1 MRYEFDRPITA
12 AAAFGLAALLLSPV
26 LAQTAPELPAPSP
39 LAGVEQRVGLT
50 DFAISYSSPGVKGRK
65 VWGELVPYDALW
77 RTGANRATTFEASGD
92 FTFGGKKV
100 AAGKYSLLT
109 IPGVSEWTV
118 ILNSVAD
125 LPGTRGYDEAKDVAR
140 VTLQPTTS
148 PARERMT
155 FIFSNTTDDATRLD
169 LEWADLRLSIPIGV
183 DTAPQ
188 VEAKIGEAVD
198 NAWRP
203 HFASARWLL
212 DNDGDLD
219 RALGFI
225 NTSESIKP
233 TWWNTWVKAQILGKQ
248 GDKAGAV
255 ASATKA
261 QDLGKSDAIFTEF
274 FADQVAKSI
283 ASWQ

>member
-1 MRYEFDRPITA
+1 MRFKLNLHMAVTCA
-12 AAAFGLAALLLSPV
+12 LAALLVSPV

-39 LAGVEQRVGLT
+39 QARVEQRVGLT

-65 VWGELVPYDALW
+65 IWGELVPFDELW
-77 RTGANRATTFEASGD
+77 RTGANRATTLEASGD
-92 FTFGGKKV
+92 FTFGGVKV
-100 AAGKYSLLT
+100 AAGKYAVLS
-109 IPGVSEWTV
+109 IPGKSEWTV
-118 ILNSVAD
+118 ILNSQAD
-125 LPGTRGYDEAKDVAR
+125 LPGTRGYDEAKNVAS
-140 VTLQPTTS
+140 VKLQPTSS

-169 LEWADLRLSIPIGV
+169 LEWADLRLSIPMGV

-188 VEAKIGEAVD
+188 VEAKISDALD

-219 RALGFI
+219 RALGYI
-225 NTSESIKP
+225 KTSESIKA
-233 TWWNTWVKAQILGKQ
+233 TWWNTWVKAQILAKQ
-248 GDKAGAV
+248 GDKAAAV
-255 ASATKA
+255 AAATKA
-261 QDLGKSDAIFTEF
+261 QELGKSDAIYTEF
-274 FADQVAKSI
+274 FADQVAKSV